1 MLNTHKNSLLTS
13 GLMLLLG
20 VLMAILVAVLVGIAV
35 ISLRSSH
42 DTNSESWWQSSKIA
56 SAVLYINGQ
65 TLPDA
70 HEDLFFEQA
79 QFEKPALTTV
89 HFQSEPAQLSPEELK
104 AEQSIQAQELFE
116 QQELAKAKQAQ
127 VKLLQQ
133 QREQEKRAQQQ
144 REQEKL
150 AQQQREQEKRAQQ
163 QREQEKLAQQQR
175 EQETLELELREQK
188 QRIKDSL
195 ALEAKEREDRTPIFA
210 TAKQP
215 QPSKPM
221 NTFAM
226 SQKTPAVTA
235 PKIRDNIQVQPI
247 RSKPLK
253 FTAGSSPQPLAQ
265 DRFGFEQPTSEFAD
279 SSIKRFILTSELEQL
294 EPVDYLGNKV
304 PVKAYQGRRIYW
316 FNQIVGANGQT
327 MYHSWYFKGMLMSR
341 IAVRVRSNNWRAST
355 YKTVYANQQGDWKV
369 VTETETERALVT
381 HKFNV
386 QMQP

>member
-127 VKLLQQ
+127 VKLL
-133 QREQEKRAQQQ
+133 
-144 REQEKL
+144 
-150 AQQQREQEKRAQQ
+150 QQQREQEKRAQQ